1 MLTAFTKNFVF
12 YYFVCCLRFC
22 SLHLNNILQIA
33 ETVRNT
39 GKPSFQTLSL
49 TSIPL
54 NDSHTTYRGVFL
66 APPDTQFRFKGEM
79 IGVTKGLLL
88 YKLSWHYFLVFINLE
103 LLNHL
108 DRSACLTYFK
118 TKTLLSSFEW
128 WQKNGRVKSYE
139 CLDVV
144 RPWGIL

>member
-1 MLTAFTKNFVF
+1 MLTAFTNNFVF
-12 YYFVCCLRFC
+12 YYFVCSLRFC

-39 GKPSFQTLSL
+39 GKPSFQTLYL

-79 IGVTKGLLL
+79 IDVTKGLSL
-88 YKLSWHYFLVFINLE
+88 YKLSWDFFFGFYQFRIIKSSWSEESLMKINNFYDFLLKCLE
-103 LLNHL
+103 LV
-108 DRSACLTYFK
+108 
-118 TKTLLSSFEW
+118 
-128 WQKNGRVKSYE
+128 VK
-139 CLDVV
+139 
-144 RPWGIL
+144 GF

>member
-1 MLTAFTKNFVF
+1 MLTAFTNNFVF

-79 IGVTKGLLL
+79 IDVTKGLSL
-88 YKLSWHYFLVFINLE
+88 YKLSWDFFFGFYQFRIITSSWSEESLMKINNFYDFLLKCLE
-103 LLNHL
+103 LV
-108 DRSACLTYFK
+108 
-118 TKTLLSSFEW
+118 
-128 WQKNGRVKSYE
+128 VK
-139 CLDVV
+139 
-144 RPWGIL
+144 GF

>member
-1 MLTAFTKNFVF
+1 MLTAFTNNFVF

-22 SLHLNNILQIA
+22 SFHLNNILQIA

-79 IGVTKGLLL
+79 IGVTKGLSL
-88 YKLSWHYFLVFINLE
+88 YKLSWDFFFGFYQFRIIKSSWSEESLMKINNFYDFLLKCLE
-103 LLNHL
+103 LV
-108 DRSACLTYFK
+108 
-118 TKTLLSSFEW
+118 
-128 WQKNGRVKSYE
+128 VK
-139 CLDVV
+139 
-144 RPWGIL
+144 GF

>member
-79 IGVTKGLLL
+79 IDVTKGLSL
-88 YKLSWHYFLVFINLE
+88 YKLSWDFFFGFYQFRIIKSSWSEESLMKINSFYDFFLKCLE
-103 LLNHL
+103 LV
-108 DRSACLTYFK
+108 
-118 TKTLLSSFEW
+118 
-128 WQKNGRVKSYE
+128 VKGY
-139 CLDVV
+139 
-144 RPWGIL
+144 

>member
-1 MLTAFTKNFVF
+1 MLTAFTNNLVF

-22 SLHLNNILQIA
+22 SFHLNNILQIA

-88 YKLSWHYFLVFINLE
+88 YKLSWDFFFFGFYQFRIIKSSWSEESLMKINNFYDVLLKCLE
-103 LLNHL
+103 LV
-108 DRSACLTYFK
+108 
-118 TKTLLSSFEW
+118 
-128 WQKNGRVKSYE
+128 VK
-139 CLDVV
+139 
-144 RPWGIL
+144 GF

>member
-1 MLTAFTKNFVF
+1 MLTAFTNNFVF

-33 ETVRNT
+33 EIVRNT

-79 IGVTKGLLL
+79 IDVTKGLSL
-88 YKLSWHYFLVFINLE
+88 YKLSWDFFYGFYQFRIIKSSWSEESLIKINNFYDFFLKCLE
-103 LLNHL
+103 LV
-108 DRSACLTYFK
+108 
-118 TKTLLSSFEW
+118 
-128 WQKNGRVKSYE
+128 VK
-139 CLDVV
+139 
-144 RPWGIL
+144 GF

>member
-1 MLTAFTKNFVF
+1 MLTAFTNNFVF

-39 GKPSFQTLSL
+39 GKPSFQILSL

-79 IGVTKGLLL
+79 IDVTKGLSL
-88 YKLSWHYFLVFINLE
+88 YKLSWDFFFGFYQFRFIKSSWSEESLMKINNFYDFLLKCLE
-103 LLNHL
+103 L
-108 DRSACLTYFK
+108 
-118 TKTLLSSFEW
+118 
-128 WQKNGRVKSYE
+128 
-139 CLDVV
+139 VV
-144 RPWGIL
+144 EGY

>member
-1 MLTAFTKNFVF
+1 MLTAFTNNFVF

-22 SLHLNNILQIA
+22 SLHSNNILQIA

-79 IGVTKGLLL
+79 IDVTKGLSL
-88 YKLSWHYFLVFINLE
+88 YKLSWDFFFGFYQFRIIKSSWSEESLMKINNFYDFLLKCLE
-103 LLNHL
+103 LV
-108 DRSACLTYFK
+108 
-118 TKTLLSSFEW
+118 
-128 WQKNGRVKSYE
+128 VK
-139 CLDVV
+139 
-144 RPWGIL
+144 GF

>member
-1 MLTAFTKNFVF
+1 MLTAFTKFFVF
-12 YYFVCCLRFC
+12 FYFVCCLRFC

-88 YKLSWHYFLVFINLE
+88 YKLSWDFFFFGFYQFRIIKSFWSEESLMKINNFYDFLLKCLE
-103 LLNHL
+103 LV
-108 DRSACLTYFK
+108 
-118 TKTLLSSFEW
+118 
-128 WQKNGRVKSYE
+128 VK
-139 CLDVV
+139 
-144 RPWGIL
+144 GF

>member
-1 MLTAFTKNFVF
+1 MLTAFTNNFVF

-88 YKLSWHYFLVFINLE
+88 YKLSWDFFFFGFYQFRIIKSSWSEESLMKINNFYDFLLKCLE
-103 LLNHL
+103 LV
-108 DRSACLTYFK
+108 
-118 TKTLLSSFEW
+118 
-128 WQKNGRVKSYE
+128 VK
-139 CLDVV
+139 
-144 RPWGIL
+144 GF